1 MTTKILTFF
10 LSIVICVKIILW
22 LLKDVPMNRSSV
34 LVIIILIVILN
45 IKNRFVWIFGLVF
58 IIAAISSDF
67 LNLNLG
73 ASDAW
78 QINPFYFLDS
88 IRNFLKLKTNNPWYY
103 FIGIFPFFFYIF
115 LLTAFITRKFRRKY
129 FEEKTVANSRLRQCR
144 GLGFIRMR
152 KWLSFFFL
160 FTFYLSKF
168 SVYLFSSVS
177 KKRHWR
183 KRRNV
188 SGNRRKKSR
197 KWNLNIIKSDV

>member
-1 MTTKILTFF
+1 
-10 LSIVICVKIILW
+10 
-22 LLKDVPMNRSSV
+22 
-34 LVIIILIVILN
+34 
-45 IKNRFVWIFGLVF
+45 
-58 IIAAISSDF
+58 
-67 LNLNLG
+67 
-73 ASDAW
+73 
-78 QINPFYFLDS
+78 
-88 IRNFLKLKTNNPWYY
+88 
-103 FIGIFPFFFYIF
+103 
-115 LLTAFITRKFRRKY
+115 
-129 FEEKTVANSRLRQCR
+129 LRQCR